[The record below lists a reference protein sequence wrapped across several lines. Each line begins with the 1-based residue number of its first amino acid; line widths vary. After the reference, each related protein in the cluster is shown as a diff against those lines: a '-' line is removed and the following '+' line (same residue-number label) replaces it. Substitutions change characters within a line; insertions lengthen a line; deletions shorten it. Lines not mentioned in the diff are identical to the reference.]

1 MIRSIL
7 VPLVGPLLGPEPLDV
22 GFALAQRFE
31 AYLDAFHPA
40 LDPAASAAYLGEGT
54 TGALIET
61 VVEAAEEESSRRMQ
75 AARALFDERLGR
87 AGDVG
92 GRAQFLTDRRR
103 DTDLVAVR
111 ARVSDLTI
119 LPLSGVRNDP
129 STAAVWEALLYES
142 GRPALLAP
150 DSGGGERL
158 RRPGTVLIAW
168 TESPEAARAVAYAA
182 PFWSQATRLVAV
194 PISGDKLDA
203 LGTYVGRHGGKMEA
217 EVLPRIERGALE
229 DSRGEAILQIVDRIG
244 ADMIVMG
251 AYTHGRLRRFIMGG
265 VTKTIVENTTIPV
278 LMAH

>member
-7 VPLVGPLLGPEPLDV
+7 VPLVGPLLRPEPLDV
-22 GFALAQRFE
+22 GFALAERFE
-31 AYLDAFHPA
+31 AHLDAFHPA

-61 VVEAAEEESSRRMQ
+61 VVEAAEEESTRRMQ
-75 AARALFDERLGR
+75 AARALFDERLAR
-87 AGDVG
+87 AGAAG
-92 GRAQFLTDRRR
+92 GRAEFLTDRGR

-111 ARVSDLTI
+111 ARASDLTV
-119 LPLSGVRNDP
+119 LSLAGVRTDP

-142 GRPALLAP
+142 GRPVLLAP
-150 DSGGGERL
+150 DSGGAERL
-158 RRPGTVLIAW
+158 GRPGTVLIAW

-194 PISGDKLDA
+194 PISGHTLDV
-203 LGTYVGRHGGKMEA
+203 LGVYAARHGARMEA
-217 EVLPRIERGALE
+217 QALPRIERGALE
-229 DSRGEAILQIVDRIG
+229 DGRGEGILRVAEETG

-265 VTKTIVENTTIPV
+265 VTKTIVDNTAIPV